1 MADAASVPDPPDPVS
16 AEVPMVDTAASVP
29 DPPVPVPV
37 PVPVPDLAEADPVP
51 VLMANAAVSISDNP
65 VPVSVPVDFPL
76 PVNVSEAVTAPA
88 DVIGDSVA
96 PTSPSAAS
104 ASSGSMLR
112 LQLGPYAVE
121 LFREYLIVPR
131 DSKSEN

>member
-29 DPPVPVPV
+29 DPLVPVPV
-37 PVPVPDLAEADPVP
+37 LAEADPVP